1 MGAHCLFKKD
11 IKPEF
16 QVLLLV
22 SQDPVLVCKHNCKI
36 LLDKVPLNNVVLTY
50 VFVIYILYVIAFT
63 PSPQIVSSLK
73 INNTCFVM
81 NVFLNL
87 DVFNHVVSR

>member
-22 SQDPVLVCKHNCKI
+22 FQDPVLVCKHNCKI
-36 LLDKVPLNNVVLTY
+36 LLDKVSLKNVVLTY
-50 VFVIYILYVIAFT
+50 VFVIYILICNCFHT
-63 PSPQIVSSLK
+63 RPSNRVLSENK
-73 INNTCFVM
+73 
-81 NVFLNL
+81 
-87 DVFNHVVSR
+87 